1 MTNNGITKFSNVTEL
16 NGQMIS
22 REQLLRMVNRYQWAA
37 QYTQDQ
43 NVLELACGGGQ
54 GLSLLSQNA
63 QSVRGSDIDPE
74 IVKIARQNNP
84 DNIIVDNFEVD
95 NIPFADG
102 SFDVVILF
110 EAIYYLPNISKAI
123 DEISRV
129 LTRDGYFLIATANP
143 ELYDF
148 SPSPHANKYYSKREL
163 QRILEPSFSDLKF
176 FGFIDV
182 ANVSLRQK
190 LLRPM
195 KAVISKLGL
204 LPKDM
209 RSKEILKR
217 IFFGRLLPMPTSLTD
232 DIFEF
237 EPPDELGIHEVG
249 DKHKVIYSVGRK
261 KVENTVF

>member
-1 MTNNGITKFSNVTEL
+1 MTNSDIAKFSNVTEL

-43 NVLELACGGGQ
+43 NILELACGGGQ
-54 GLSLLSQNA
+54 GLSLLSHNA

-84 DNIIVDNFEVD
+84 TNIIVDNFAAD
-95 NIPFADG
+95 SIPFANG
-102 SFDVVILF
+102 TFDVVILF

-123 DEISRV
+123 DEIYRV
-129 LTRDGYFLIATANP
+129 MAQDGYFLIATANP

-148 SPSPHANKYYSKREL
+148 SPSPQANKYYSKREL
-163 QRILEPSFSDLKF
+163 QRLLEPTFSDLKF
-176 FGFIDV
+176 YGFIDV
-182 ANVSLRQK
+182 SSVSFRQK
-190 LLRPM
+190 LLRPL
-195 KAVISKLGL
+195 KAMISRLGL

-209 RSKEILKR
+209 KSKELLKR
-217 IFFGRLLPMPTSLTD
+217 LFFGKLLPIPTSLTD
-232 DIFEF
+232 SIFEF
-237 EPPDELGIHEVG
+237 EPPDELGVHEVG

-261 KVENTVF
+261 KN